1 VLPSISAASTAWG
14 AVISVIRIE
23 KRRGSPLG
31 FYLAGALRHGVD
43 AKGWFKTCINVSACR
58 SPSPSLRL
66 LQNKA
71 SKTPKAGR
79 NAVTSLL
86 SRRSV
91 LSAAA
96 ALSATAALPRSA
108 AADWRPTETVRI
120 IVPAAAGGST
130 DVMGR
135 FLAQH
140 LQATWGQSAVVENR
154 SGAGGTI
161 GTAEVARQKGDGHT
175 ILIGN
180 PGPNAIAYSI
190 FRNLTYQP
198 DQLQPVSN
206 MIRIPNMVSAHPSV
220 PIKSIAELIAYI
232 KANPDKLTYGSSGT
246 GQSPH
251 LTGAWFLQLTGLKMV
266 HVPFRG
272 AGPALQAALGGE
284 IQILFDNLYPSLPQA
299 QEGKLNGLAV
309 TTPERSALAPQI
321 PTMRESAPEL
331 AKFDVSSWFGVFLPK
346 SAPAPVVDALN
357 KEIKKMLER
366 EDIKRNIVA
375 MGATADYGTPVQ
387 FASFVEAETAK
398 FKSIIDNEGLQM
410 EVK

>member
-1 VLPSISAASTAWG
+1 MTTSFS
-14 AVISVIRIE
+14 
-23 KRRGSPLG
+23 RRGL
-31 FYLAGALRHGVD
+31 
-43 AKGWFKTCINVSACR
+43 
-58 SPSPSLRL
+58 
-66 LQNKA
+66 
-71 SKTPKAGR
+71 
-79 NAVTSLL
+79 
-86 SRRSV
+86 

-96 ALSATAALPRSA
+96 ALSATAALPRA
-108 AADWRPTETVRI
+108 ASADWRPTETVRL

-135 FLAQH
+135 LLAQH
-140 LQATWGQSAVVENR
+140 LQSAWGQSAVVENR

-161 GTAEVARQKGDGHT
+161 GTAEVVRQKGDGHT

-190 FRNLTYQP
+190 FKNLTYKP
-198 DQLQPVSN
+198 EQLQPVSN
-206 MIRIPNMVSAHPSV
+206 MIRIPNIVSAHPSV
-220 PIKSIAELIAYI
+220 PIKTIPELIAYI

-284 IQILFDNLYPSLPQA
+284 IQILFDNLYPTLPQV
-299 QEGKLNGLAV
+299 QDGKLNALAV
-309 TTPERSALAPQI
+309 TTPERSEQAPLI

-346 SAPAPVVDALN
+346 SAPAEVVGALN
-357 KEIKKMLER
+357 KEVKTLLDRDDIKK
-366 EDIKRNIVA
+366 NIAA
-375 MGATADYGTPVQ
+375 MGARPDYGTPAQ
-387 FASFVEAETAK
+387 FQNFVEAETAK
-398 FKSIIDNEGLQM
+398 FKAIIDKEGLQM

>member
-1 VLPSISAASTAWG
+1 VT
-14 AVISVIRIE
+14 
-23 KRRGSPLG
+23 
-31 FYLAGALRHGVD
+31 HGL
-43 AKGWFKTCINVSACR
+43 I
-58 SPSPSLRL
+58 
-66 LQNKA
+66 
-71 SKTPKAGR
+71 
-79 NAVTSLL
+79 
-86 SRRSV
+86 SRRRM

-96 ALSATAALPRSA
+96 ACSATAALPRVA

-135 FLAQH
+135 LLAQQ
-140 LQATWGQSAVVENR
+140 LQVAWGQNAIVENR

-161 GTAEVARQKGDGHT
+161 GTSEVVRQKGDGHT

-190 FRNLTYQP
+190 FRNLNYKA
-198 DQLQPVSN
+198 DQLQAVSN
-206 MIRIPNMVSAHPSV
+206 MIRIPNIVSAHPSV
-220 PIKSIAELIAYI
+220 PIKSIAELVAYI

-284 IQILFDNLYPSLPQA
+284 IQILFDNLYPSLPQV
-299 QEGKLNGLAV
+299 QDGKLNALAV
-309 TTPERSALAPQI
+309 TTPERSPSAPEI

-346 SAPAPVVDALN
+346 SAPAGIVEALN
-357 KEIKKMLER
+357 LQVKAMLERDEIKK
-366 EDIKRNIVA
+366 NIAA
-375 MGATADYGTPVQ
+375 MGARADYGTPQQ
-387 FASFVEAETAK
+387 FSDFVEAETVK
-398 FKSIIDNEGLQM
+398 FAAIIEKEGLQM

>member
-1 VLPSISAASTAWG
+1 MTT
-14 AVISVIRIE
+14 R
-23 KRRGSPLG
+23 
-31 FYLAGALRHGVD
+31 
-43 AKGWFKTCINVSACR
+43 
-58 SPSPSLRL
+58 
-66 LQNKA
+66 
-71 SKTPKAGR
+71 
-79 NAVTSLL
+79 L
-86 SRRSV
+86 SRRRV

-96 ALSATAALPRSA
+96 AFSATAAMPRSGQ
-108 AADWRPTETVRI
+108 AADWRPTETVRL

-135 FLAQH
+135 LLAQH
-140 LQATWGQSAVVENR
+140 LQAAWGQSAIVENR

-190 FRNLTYQP
+190 FRNLTYKA

-206 MIRIPNMVSAHPSV
+206 MIRIPNIVSAHPSV

-284 IQILFDNLYPSLPQA
+284 IQILFDNLYPSLPQV
-299 QEGKLNGLAV
+299 QDGKLNGLAV
-309 TTPERSALAPQI
+309 TTPERSASAPEI

-346 SAPAPVVDALN
+346 SASAPIVDALN
-357 KEIKKMLER
+357 KEVKAMLER
-366 EDIKRNIVA
+366 DDIKKNIAA
-375 MGATADYGTPVQ
+375 MGARADYGTPQQFSDFVQ
-387 FASFVEAETAK
+387 AETVK
-398 FKSIIDNEGLQM
+398 FAGIIEKEGLQM

>member
-1 VLPSISAASTAWG
+1 MS
-14 AVISVIRIE
+14 
-23 KRRGSPLG
+23 
-31 FYLAGALRHGVD
+31 
-43 AKGWFKTCINVSACR
+43 
-58 SPSPSLRL
+58 RL
-66 LQNKA
+66 L
-71 SKTPKAGR
+71 T
-79 NAVTSLL
+79 
-86 SRRSV
+86 RRTM

-96 ALSATAALPRSA
+96 GLSTAAVWTHSSSA
-108 AADWRPTETVRI
+108 AGDWRPTETVRV

-135 FLAQH
+135 LLAQH
-140 LQATWGQSAVVENR
+140 LQSTWGQSAVVENR

-161 GTAEVARQKGDGHT
+161 GTAEVARLKGDGHV

-190 FRNLTYQP
+190 FRNLPYKP

-206 MIRIPNMVSAHPSV
+206 MIRIPNIVSAHPSL
-220 PIKSIAELIAYI
+220 PIKTIAELIAYL

-251 LTGAWFLQLTGLKMV
+251 LTGAWFLQLTGLKML

-284 IQILFDNLYPSLPQA
+284 IQILFDNLFPSLPQV
-299 QEGKLNGLAV
+299 QDGKLNALAV
-309 TTPERSALAPQI
+309 TTTDRSSQAPNI

-331 AKFDVSSWFGVFLPK
+331 DKFDVSSWFGVFLPK
-346 SAPAPVVDALN
+346 STPSHIVDSLN
-357 KEIKKMLER
+357 KQVKVCLER
-366 EDIKRNIVA
+366 EDFLRNIAA
-375 MGATADYGTPVQ
+375 MGARPDYGTPAQ
-387 FASFVEAETAK
+387 FSDFVDAETAK
-398 FKSIIDNEGLQM
+398 FAAIILKEGLQM

>member
-1 VLPSISAASTAWG
+1 VTRGIS
-14 AVISVIRIE
+14 
-23 KRRGSPLG
+23 RRG
-31 FYLAGALRHGVD
+31 
-43 AKGWFKTCINVSACR
+43 
-58 SPSPSLRL
+58 
-66 LQNKA
+66 
-71 SKTPKAGR
+71 
-79 NAVTSLL
+79 
-86 SRRSV
+86 V

-96 ALSATAALPRSA
+96 ALSATAALPRA
-108 AADWRPTETVRI
+108 GRAADWRPTETVRI

-135 FLAQH
+135 LLAQH
-140 LQATWGQSAVVENR
+140 LQVAWGQNAIVENR

-161 GTAEVARQKGDGHT
+161 GTAEVVRQKGDGHT

-190 FRNLTYQP
+190 FRNLNYKA
-198 DQLQPVSN
+198 DQLQAVSN
-206 MIRIPNMVSAHPSV
+206 MIRIPNIVSAHPSV
-220 PIKSIAELIAYI
+220 PIKSIPELIAYI

-284 IQILFDNLYPSLPQA
+284 IQILFDNLYPSLPQV
-299 QEGKLNGLAV
+299 QDGKLNALAV
-309 TTPERSALAPQI
+309 TTPERSASAPDI
-321 PTMRESAPEL
+321 PTMHESAPEL

-357 KEIKKMLER
+357 REIKAMLERDEIKK
-366 EDIKRNIVA
+366 NIAA
-375 MGATADYGTPVQ
+375 MGARADYGTPQQFTDFVQ
-387 FASFVEAETAK
+387 AETVKFAS
-398 FKSIIDNEGLQM
+398 IIEKEGLQM

>member
-1 VLPSISAASTAWG
+1 MTRGIS
-14 AVISVIRIE
+14 
-23 KRRGSPLG
+23 RRG
-31 FYLAGALRHGVD
+31 
-43 AKGWFKTCINVSACR
+43 
-58 SPSPSLRL
+58 
-66 LQNKA
+66 
-71 SKTPKAGR
+71 
-79 NAVTSLL
+79 
-86 SRRSV
+86 V

-96 ALSATAALPRSA
+96 ALSATAALPRA
-108 AADWRPTETVRI
+108 GRAADWRPTETVRI

-135 FLAQH
+135 LLAQH
-140 LQATWGQSAVVENR
+140 LQVEWGQNAIVENR

-161 GTAEVARQKGDGHT
+161 GTAEVVRQKGDGHT

-190 FRNLTYQP
+190 FRNLNYKA
-198 DQLQPVSN
+198 DQLQAVSN
-206 MIRIPNMVSAHPSV
+206 MIRIPNIVSAHPSV
-220 PIKSIAELIAYI
+220 PIKSIPELIAYI

-284 IQILFDNLYPSLPQA
+284 IQILFDNLYPSLPQV
-299 QEGKLNGLAV
+299 QDGKLNALAV
-309 TTPERSALAPQI
+309 TTPERSASAPDI
-321 PTMRESAPEL
+321 PTMHESAPEL

-357 KEIKKMLER
+357 REIKAMLERDEIKK
-366 EDIKRNIVA
+366 NIAA
-375 MGATADYGTPVQ
+375 MGARADYGTPQQFTDFVQ
-387 FASFVEAETAK
+387 AETVKFAS
-398 FKSIIDNEGLQM
+398 IIEKEGLQM